1 MRDVKRSK
9 EQMSAELTELRSR
22 MADLEA
28 RETERRQSQMAF
40 LENQARLAGILEIAT
55 DAIICIDE
63 DQRIIL
69 FNKGAENIFGYS
81 RAEAIG
87 QSLDLLLPKRF
98 AHSHR
103 DLVREFS
110 KSGATARLMGERQE
124 IYGRRKDGQEFP
136 AEASIAKL
144 EADSARVLTV
154 VLRDITDRKQ
164 AELER
169 EHLIVSLKS
178 LSEAAQAISAELAL
192 EQVLQKIADAARS
205 LIKARYAALGL
216 HDGQGHLS
224 QFVTSGLSPSQQA
237 KIKPLPRGRGLLGLL
252 LHQGKSVL
260 ISGVT
265 DHPIAVGFPPH
276 HPVMQNL
283 LGVPIHAK
291 EKLIGALY
299 LADKEDGSEFSETD
313 RQLIEMLALHAAV
326 AIENARLYEQTE
338 LLAVLEERERFAQ
351 DLHDGIIQSIYAVG
365 LSMDGVK
372 SSVLATDPFIGRQLD
387 LCLQSLAKVIDDI
400 RRYIFDLRPQALQ
413 QKGLKARLESL
424 VQELKVRLRLP
435 IEAEINAGVDDCL
448 NEWQANHVFH
458 ICHEALS
465 NAVRHARADH
475 IAVGLTLESDTVT
488 LRVEDDGT
496 GFNPP
501 PEIKPGHRG
510 LANIQARA
518 AQLGAQLSI
527 HSAPDQGTHI
537 TLNLPC
543 SRPLD

>member
-1 MRDVKRSK
+1 MRDVDPSNK
-9 EQMSAELTELRSR
+9 QMSAELTDLRDQ

-28 RETERRQSQMAF
+28 RVTAHQLTQVAF

-63 DQRIIL
+63 HQRIIL

-81 RAEAIG
+81 REEAIG

-98 AHSHR
+98 VHSHR
-103 DLVREFS
+103 QLVREFS
-110 KSGATARLMGERQE
+110 DSEATARLMDERRE
-124 IYGRRKDGQEFP
+124 IYGRRKNGQEFP

-144 EADSARVLTV
+144 ESDSASILTV
-154 VLRDITDRKQ
+154 VLRDITQRRQ
-164 AELER
+164 VEFER
-169 EHLIVSLKS
+169 ERLIVSLKS

-252 LHQGKSVL
+252 LHQGKSVQ
-260 ISGVT
+260 ISDVAN
-265 DHPIAVGFPPH
+265 HPLAVGFPPH
-276 HPVMQNL
+276 HPVVRNL

-365 LSMDGVK
+365 LSMEGIK
-372 SSVLATDPFIGRQLD
+372 SGIFATDPFMGKQLD

-400 RRYIFDLRPQALQ
+400 RRCIFDLRPQALQ

-424 VQELKVRLRLP
+424 VQEPKVRLRLP
-435 IEAEINAGVDDCL
+435 IEAEISAEVDDCL

-465 NAVRHARADH
+465 NAVRHAKADH
-475 IAVGLTLESDTVT
+475 IAVSLTLESDTVT

-518 AQLGAQLSI
+518 AQLGARVSI
-527 HSAPDQGTHI
+527 NSAPAQGTHI
-537 TLNLPC
+537 ALSLPC